1 MTPLDPLSDDDE
13 LSRLTQRALRELPEP
28 PQGLQQRVLALFPA
42 RPGLASLGAAA
53 GALAAGALR
62 HVLAVLSFDSW
73 AAPTQALGM
82 RSLRDPTRHLL
93 FSAQGRD
100 IDLRILPGSQGA
112 GFALAGQILGPD
124 EAGQVELRPHGGAAP
139 VHAALDAMGE
149 FRLEGLPA
157 GACTLTLAL
166 GGDLIELPTLQLG
179 DPGA

>member
-28 PQGLQQRVLALFPA
+28 PPGLQQRVLALFPA
-42 RPGLASLGAAA
+42 RPGLGAAA
-53 GALAAGALR
+53 GALAAGALH

-139 VHAALDAMGE
+139 LHAALDAMGE
-149 FRLEGLPA
+149 FRLDGLPA